1 MINFQPRRSAH
12 IKNRRVLLA
21 LLMMPAIAATAAAQ
35 HSDVLL
41 VNIGGEVVVGTAS
54 DIDGPNEELAL
65 DAGAFES
72 ILRIGFAPPTP
83 ADYETDE
90 PGFFALH
97 GIDDAADHA
106 TLGAAPLPANSP
118 VTANLT
124 SFAVGGDSGTLF
136 YWNGVGPVDF
146 QPIAT
151 SQPGVTFAF
160 SPPSF
165 GVTGGNGELDGHPIY
180 QLNLAGG
187 AAPADG
193 VYVIS
198 PSINVFGLTPSD
210 NFYAVLLAD
219 ALITGEDQLELVE
232 HALEDLE
239 AGAPNALVDFG
250 GGVTKDFAY
259 YEEAVEWVE
268 SNLVVPEPTTPL
280 LALFGSALIAMSGRR
295 RRPLGVIIEAPR

>member
-1 MINFQPRRSAH
+1 MINFPPRHSAN

-21 LLMMPAIAATAAAQ
+21 LLTMPAIAATAAAQ
-35 HSDVLL
+35 HSDALL
-41 VNIGGEVVVGTAS
+41 VNVGGQVVVGTAS
-54 DIDGPNEELAL
+54 DIDDPNEDLSL
-65 DAGAFES
+65 DAGAFELIMRS
-72 ILRIGFAPPTP
+72 GFAPPVP
-83 ADYETDE
+83 ADYETTE

-97 GIDDAADHA
+97 GTADAADLA

-118 VTANLT
+118 VTANLA
-124 SFAVGGDSGTLF
+124 SFAVGGASGTLF

-146 QPIAT
+146 QPITT

-165 GVTGGNGELDGHPIY
+165 GVTSANGDLDGHPIY

-198 PSINVFGLTPSD
+198 PSINIFGLTPSD

-219 ALITGEDQLELVE
+219 ALITGEDELELVE

-268 SNLVVPEPTTPL
+268 SNLVVPEPGSLTIAVVA
-280 LALFGSALIAMSGRR
+280 LAAAGRLCRKRAKSINIEVR
-295 RRPLGVIIEAPR
+295 R